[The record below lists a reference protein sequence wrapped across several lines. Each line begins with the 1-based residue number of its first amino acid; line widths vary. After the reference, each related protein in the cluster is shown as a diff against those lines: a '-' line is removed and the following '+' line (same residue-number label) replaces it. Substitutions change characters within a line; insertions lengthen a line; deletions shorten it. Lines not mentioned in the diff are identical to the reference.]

1 MNALWARIRAA
12 FDDLAPRERIL
23 VGAAAALLAAALLVF
38 GVVQPVLGASERAA
52 RRLAT
57 AENELRGVQELRARY
72 DEMNARLAT
81 VEARI
86 RSGPTGEIFTTLEEL
101 ARQSAVK
108 VDSMEPRTSPAS
120 DEYRETKVQVALKG
134 VTLAQVVNYLHRIET
149 TPQLLSVKS
158 LRVRTRGD
166 KPELLDVT
174 FTVSSFE
181 PIGS

>member
-1 MNALWARIRAA
+1 MQALLARIRAA
-12 FDDLAPRERIL
+12 FEDLSPRERTL
-23 VGAAAALLAAALLVF
+23 VAAAGVVLVLAVF
-38 GVVQPVLGASERAA
+38 VLGVVQPVLSASDRAA
-52 RRLAT
+52 RRLAA
-57 AENELRGVQELRARY
+57 AEQELRSVQELRARHQ
-72 DEMNARLAT
+72 EMSMRLAT

-86 RSGPTGEIFTTLEEL
+86 RSGPSGEIFTTLEEL

-120 DEYRETKVQVALKG
+120 DDYRETKVQVALKG

-158 LRVRTRGD
+158 LRLRTRADGSD
-166 KPELLDVT
+166 LLDVT